1 MKTLLSC
8 LLFLPS
14 LMHAA
19 DLQAIAKT
27 SATIS
32 VLNMQPVPLV
42 ISADKTGWAR
52 IPTLLSNNGATIFA
66 PTASTN
72 GAADIEVTAD
82 GYLLLAC
89 NWDYQGN
96 QSGDWEK
103 ERWTESKFKSKGWDR
118 LNKNELGGELVKN
131 DNRAQTIFV
140 KRVKKGEHLRLRC
153 NKYDPPYPILL
164 MSKP

>member
-1 MKTLLSC
+1 MKILLSC
-8 LLFLPS
+8 LLLLPS

-19 DLQAIAKT
+19 DLRALGKS

-42 ISADKTGWAR
+42 SSANKNGWAR
-52 IPTLLSNNGATIFA
+52 IPAFFSNNGATIFT

-72 GAADIEVTAD
+72 GVADIEVKAD
-82 GYLLLAC
+82 GYLFLAC

-96 QSGDWEK
+96 QSGNWEK
-103 ERWTESKFKSKGWDR
+103 KSWTEKNFKSKGWDQ
-118 LNKNELGGELVKN
+118 LSKKDLGGDLVKN
-131 DNRAQTIFV
+131 DNRAQTIFF
-140 KRVKKGEHLRLRC
+140 KRVKKGENLRLRC

-164 MSKP
+164 TSKP

>member
-8 LLFLPS
+8 LLLLPS

-19 DLQAIAKT
+19 DLRTLAKS

-42 ISADKTGWAR
+42 SSTDKNGWAR
-52 IPTLLSNNGATIFA
+52 IPAFFSNHGATIFA

-72 GAADIEVTAD
+72 GVADIEIQAD
-82 GYLLLAC
+82 GYLFLAC

-96 QSGDWEK
+96 QSGNWEK
-103 ERWTESKFKSKGWDR
+103 ERWTEKNFKSKGWDR
-118 LNKNELGGELVKN
+118 VSKNDIGGDLVKN
-131 DNRAQTIFV
+131 DNRAQTIFF
-140 KRVKKGEHLRLRC
+140 KRVKKGEKLRLRC

-164 MSKP
+164 TSKP

>member
-8 LLFLPS
+8 LLLLPS

-19 DLQAIAKT
+19 DLRSLAKT
-27 SATIS
+27 PTTIA

-42 ISADKTGWAR
+42 ISADKNGWAR
-52 IPTLLSNNGATIFA
+52 IPAFFSNHGATIFT

-72 GAADIEVTAD
+72 GVADMEIQAD
-82 GYLLLAC
+82 GYLFLAC

-96 QSGDWEK
+96 QSGDWGK
-103 ERWTESKFKSKGWDR
+103 DLWTESKFKSKGWVR
-118 LNKNELGGELVKN
+118 LSKKELGGELVKN
-131 DNRAQTIFV
+131 DNRAQTIFF
-140 KRVKKGEHLRLRC
+140 KKVKKVDNLRLRC

-164 MSKP
+164 TSKP

>member
-1 MKTLLSC
+1 MKTLLSY
-8 LLFLPS
+8 LLLLPS
-14 LMHAA
+14 FMLAA
-19 DLQAIAKT
+19 DLRAIAKT

-42 ISADKTGWAR
+42 ISADKNGWAR
-52 IPTLLSNNGATIFA
+52 IPTALLNSGATIFT

-72 GAADIEVTAD
+72 GAADIVIEAD

-103 ERWTESKFKSKGWDR
+103 ERWTESKFKSKGWER
-118 LNKNELGGELVKN
+118 LSKKELDGELVKN
-131 DNRAQTIFV
+131 DNRAQTIFF

-164 MSKP
+164 MSTP

>member
-8 LLFLPS
+8 LLLLPS

-19 DLQAIAKT
+19 DLRSLAKT
-27 SATIS
+27 PTTIA

-42 ISADKTGWAR
+42 ISADKNGWAR
-52 IPTLLSNNGATIFA
+52 IPAFFSNHGATIFT

-72 GAADIEVTAD
+72 GVADMEIQAD
-82 GYLLLAC
+82 GYLFLAC

-96 QSGDWEK
+96 QSGDWGK
-103 ERWTESKFKSKGWDR
+103 DRWTESKFKSKGWVR
-118 LNKNELGGELVKN
+118 LSKNELGGELVKN
-131 DNRAQTIFV
+131 DNRAQTIFF
-140 KRVKKGEHLRLRC
+140 KKVKKGDNLRLRC

-164 MSKP
+164 TSKP